1 MGEPEKKVVDNILE
15 VKDLKVWFPV
25 RKGVFGFI
33 TGYIKAVDGIS
44 FNLKRG
50 ETLGVVGKSGC
61 GKSTTSRAILLLNK
75 PKSGSITIDG
85 VDITRVTGARLMEY
99 RRKVQVVFQDP
110 QASLNPR
117 HTVMEDRKST
127 RLNSSHES

>member
-50 ETLGVVGKSGC
+50 ETLGVVGESGC
-61 GKSTTSRAILLLNK
+61 GT
-75 PKSGSITIDG
+75 P
-85 VDITRVTGARLMEY
+85 
-99 RRKVQVVFQDP
+99 P
-110 QASLNPR
+110 ASLPR
-117 HTVMEDRKST
+117 ALRPAKKDRDSAF
-127 RLNSSHES
+127 RA